1 MAAGKIKIIVDEKN
15 FVGSTDPFRAIAKK
29 YWTRERG
36 SSFKILNAS
45 FDSETGTE
53 ISSNGM
59 PFDINFV
66 GETSR
71 IESERFYEFEQ
82 KIVLKANQNR
92 VDNESDPSTA
102 WESLV
107 GELFSSGISGLS
119 DSNTYHDHA
128 FSIDLP
134 YTENELK
141 LLNITQKV
149 SSANVKPEY
158 NFYIEGY
165 EEKIQKQKV
174 PELALPNLYALKL
187 AEIQGTE
194 EQFIQDSDLDGL
206 ITMGGLVTADLNTVL
221 QQRRHPREDIGT
233 VSEKPNHT
241 YHKDIVNN
249 YAAMASKKKTTLDRI
264 LKRASTISLGNG
276 PIGNSTLGKQEA
288 PSFLVNFLVGE
299 CTGSS
304 YYLTGALPTLKIPQV
319 DIDLEY
325 ETMFS
330 FDETSGTQSLRGKGG
345 IELGGVFPDGSRIEV
360 AEDHILLEIIENNT
374 DFAAKNFDIEVF
386 LIEETD
392 ARNFK
397 TPGIDKPAKKDSLVP
412 KYFVKPKP
420 NIINNILLDPD
431 EEVAI
436 NLDLDSNYVQHY
448 FDVYV
453 DREIDADIMCSAI
466 PKDRADEMYD
476 EIGFDCPDTAPAAE
490 DSSAVNNNDQESC
503 D

>member
-1 MAAGKIKIIVDEKN
+1 MSFFNKKEEVLQIKLTQYGKHLLSKGKFNPTYYAFYDDTIIYDPQWAGFDEH
-15 FVGSTDPFRAIAKK
+15 
-29 YWTRERG
+29 
-36 SSFKILNAS
+36 
-45 FDSETGTE
+45 
-53 ISSNGM
+53 
-59 PFDINFV
+59 
-66 GETSR
+66 
-71 IESERFYEFEQ
+71 Q
-82 KIVLKANQNR
+82 
-92 VDNESDPSTA
+92 
-102 WESLV
+102 
-107 GELFSSGISGLS
+107 
-119 DSNTYHDHA
+119 SNTEPRIQEETPSLKVQHIFAGAETNIKKLTTSANPLEYWEK
-128 FSIDLP
+128 DLP
-134 YTENELK
+134 YP
-141 LLNITQKV
+141 QH
-149 SSANVKPEY
+149 
-158 NFYIEGY
+158 
-165 EEKIQKQKV
+165 
-174 PELALPNLYALKL
+174 
-187 AEIQGTE
+187 
-194 EQFIQDSDLDGL
+194 
-206 ITMGGLVTADLNTVL
+206 TAD
-221 QQRRHPREDIGT
+221 RH
-233 VSEKPNHT
+233 
-241 YHKDIVNN
+241 Y
-249 YAAMASKKKTTLDRI
+249 
-264 LKRASTISLGNG
+264 SLGAG

-412 KYFVKPKP
+412 KYFVKPKQ
-420 NIINNILLDPD
+420 NIVDNILLDPD